1 MISKHSSQ
9 YIPCDTIL
17 NAPKQNFKIPTKMP
31 SLLNLNSLAS
41 PAIVLEKNENFVK
54 KNSSDSIST
63 REDDSSDEE
72 TMTNCSLSILD
83 ILSRKFDI
91 SN

>member
-9 YIPCDTIL
+9 YIPCDIF
-17 NAPKQNFKIPTKMP
+17 NAPKQHFKIPTKMP
-31 SLLNLNSLAS
+31 SLLNLNALAS
-41 PAIVLEKNENFVK
+41 SEIILEKNENLAK

-72 TMTNCSLSILD
+72 TMINCSLSVLD

>member
-1 MISKHSSQ
+1 
-9 YIPCDTIL
+9 
-17 NAPKQNFKIPTKMP
+17 MP
-31 SLLNLNSLAS
+31 SLLNLNALAS
-41 PAIVLEKNENFVK
+41 SEIILEKNENLAK

-72 TMTNCSLSILD
+72 TMINCSLSILD

-91 SN
+91 SNQVSLYVK

>member
-17 NAPKQNFKIPTKMP
+17 NAPKQHFKIPTKMP
-31 SLLNLNSLAS
+31 SLLNLNALAS
-41 PAIVLEKNENFVK
+41 SEIILEKNENLAK

-72 TMTNCSLSILD
+72 TMINCSISILD

>member
-1 MISKHSSQ
+1 MISKNSSQ

-17 NAPKQNFKIPTKMP
+17 NAPKQHFKIPTKMP

-63 REDDSSDEE
+63 REEDSSDEE
-72 TMTNCSLSILD
+72 VMINCSLSILD